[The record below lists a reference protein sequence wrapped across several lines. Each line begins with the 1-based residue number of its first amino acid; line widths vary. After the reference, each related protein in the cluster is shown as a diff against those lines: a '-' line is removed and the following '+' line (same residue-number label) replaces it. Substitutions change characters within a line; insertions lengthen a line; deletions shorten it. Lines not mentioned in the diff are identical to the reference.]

1 MHGYG
6 WFGSGSCPFGAR
18 YGYLSPW
25 HFLVMIGMV
34 IIVAAL
40 LIWLGK
46 RNKINSNNAL
56 DSLKLLYI
64 NGDITEEEY
73 LKRKNII
80 EIK

>member
-6 WFGSGSCPFGAR
+6 WFGSGSCPFLGS
-18 YGYLSPW
+18 YGYFSPW
-25 HFLVMIGMV
+25 HFLIMIGVV

-40 LIWLGK
+40 LIWAGK
-46 RNKINSNNAL
+46 RNKTNSNNAL
-56 DSLKLLYI
+56 DTLKLLYI
-64 NGDITEEEY
+64 KGDITEEEY